1 MNLPKRKFAPKQSD
15 DAFVEKQLAV
25 IDKNVSA
32 VAPPEDAEV
41 LAETALAPAI
51 KKSEAIERPA
61 AIQQL
66 LAQATLKASTLIL
79 TKAEQKEL
87 RADFPDSDFQRGA
100 GGDTNLL
107 YLEHSAIRNR
117 LSDVIGLGQWSFE
130 IIRSWQEDFS
140 AGNPPKPA
148 VRVYVEGMLLI
159 RGAKVGVA
167 IGDGNYFKS
176 NAKGNYGDAYESAKT
191 AAFRRCAKDFGIGL
205 QALSKDWCEN
215 WKAKYKGFERP
226 TK

>member
-1 MNLPKRKFAPKQSD
+1 MPSRNKPT
-15 DAFVEKQLAV
+15 DAEFVERQLAV

-32 VAPPEDAEV
+32 VAPVEDAPILE
-41 LAETALAPAI
+41 AMALSPVS
-51 KKSEAIERPA
+51 KSIQRPE

-130 IIRSWQEDFS
+130 IIRSWNEDFS

-148 VRVYVEGMLLI
+148 TRVYVEGMLLI

-167 IGDGNYFKS
+167 IGDGNYFKA

-191 AAFRRCAKDFGIGL
+191 AALRRCAKDFGIGL
-205 QALSKDWCEN
+205 QAFSKDWCEI
-215 WKAKYKGFERP
+215 WKGKYPHFERP
-226 TK
+226 KK

>member
-1 MNLPKRKFAPKQSD
+1 MKLPERKFKPPVSD
-15 DAFVEKQLAV
+15 EKFVERQLAV
-25 IDKNVSA
+25 IDKDVSK
-32 VAPPEDAEV
+32 VAPPEDAHE
-41 LAETALAPAI
+41 LAAMALSP
-51 KKSEAIERPA
+51 IERPA

-66 LAQATLKASTLIL
+66 LAKATLKASTLIL
-79 TKAEQKEL
+79 SKEEQKQL
-87 RADFPDSDFQRGA
+87 RVDFPDGDFQRGA
-100 GGDTNLL
+100 GGDTNLI

-117 LSDVIGLGQWSFE
+117 LSDVIGFGQWSFE

-167 IGDGNYFKS
+167 IGDGNYFKA

-191 AAFRRCAKDFGIGL
+191 AALRRCAKDFGIGL
-205 QALSKDWCEN
+205 QAFSKDWCEN
-215 WKAKYKGFERP
+215 WKAKYKGFDRP

>member
-1 MNLPKRKFAPKQSD
+1 MEKKQQADCDALVLRGAP
-15 DAFVEKQLAV
+15 A
-25 IDKNVSA
+25 
-32 VAPPEDAEV
+32 EDAAILESM
-41 LAETALAPAI
+41 ALSPVARR
-51 KKSEAIERPA
+51 SYAIE
-61 AIQQL
+61 QL
-66 LAQATLKASTLIL
+66 LVSATLKASTLIL
-79 TKAEQKEL
+79 SKAEQKEL

-130 IIRSWQEDFS
+130 IIRSWSEDFT

-167 IGDGNYFKS
+167 IGDGIYYKS
-176 NAKGNYGDAYESAKT
+176 NAKQSYGDGYESAKT

-205 QALSKDWCEN
+205 QCFSKDWCEAF
-215 WKAKYKGFERP
+215 KKKYPGFERP
-226 TK
+226 EIA

>member
-1 MNLPKRKFAPKQSD
+1 MKLPTRNHKLTDAELEVKQAAD
-15 DAFVEKQLAV
+15 CDKNALAV
-25 IDKNVSA
+25 VPVEIVNPP
-32 VAPPEDAEV
+32 APVQQRP
-41 LAETALAPAI
+41 
-51 KKSEAIERPA
+51 EAIN
-61 AIQQL
+61 QL
-66 LAQATLKASTLIL
+66 LAQATLKASTLVL

-107 YLEHSAIRNR
+107 YLEHSALRNR

-130 IIRSWQEDFS
+130 IIRSWQEDFT

-176 NAKGNYGDAYESAKT
+176 NAKGNYGDAYESGKT

-205 QALSKDWCEN
+205 QCFSKDWCEK
-215 WKAKYKGFERP
+215 WKQKYTGFNRP
-226 TK
+226 ESKIK

>member
-1 MNLPKRKFAPKQSD
+1 MRRAVGVRGTQKISD
-15 DAFVEKQLAV
+15 AEFVERQLAV

-32 VAPPEDAEV
+32 VEPPEDAEV
-41 LAETALAPAI
+41 LVDMALSPAI
-51 KKSEAIERPA
+51 QRPA

-79 TKAEQKEL
+79 TKSEQSEL

-130 IIRSWQEDFS
+130 IIRSWNEDFT
-140 AGNPPKPA
+140 AGSPPKPA
-148 VRVYVEGMLLI
+148 TRVYVEGMLLI
-159 RGAKVGVA
+159 RGSKVGVA

-191 AAFRRCAKDFGIGL
+191 AALRRCSKDFGIGL
-205 QALSKDWCEN
+205 QCFSKDWCEAF
-215 WKAKYKGFERP
+215 KKKYPGFNRP
-226 TK
+226 KKSK

>member
-1 MNLPKRKFAPKQSD
+1 MPLPKRKLTDEQ
-15 DAFVEKQLAV
+15 FVEKQLAV
-25 IDKNVSA
+25 IDRDAAA
-32 VAPPEDAEV
+32 VEPIDNAKPIAIATPEM
-41 LAETALAPAI
+41 I
-51 KKSEAIERPA
+51 QRPE

-66 LAQATLKASTLIL
+66 LVQATLKASTLIL
-79 TKAEQKEL
+79 TKDEQKQL

-100 GGDTNLL
+100 GGDNNLL

-130 IIRSWQEDFS
+130 IIRSWSEDFQ

-159 RGAKVGVA
+159 RGSKVGVA

-205 QALSKDWCEN
+205 QCFSKDWCEQ
-215 WKAKYKGFERP
+215 WKAKFPGFNRP

>member
-1 MNLPKRKFAPKQSD
+1 MPNRKLSD

-32 VAPPEDAEV
+32 VAPKEDEAE
-41 LAETALAPAI
+41 LAAMALSP
-51 KKSEAIERPA
+51 AIERPA

-79 TKAEQKEL
+79 SKVEQKEL

-130 IIRSWQEDFS
+130 IIRSWNEDFQ
-140 AGNPPKPA
+140 AGNPLKPA

-191 AAFRRCAKDFGIGL
+191 AALRRCAKDFGIGL
-205 QALSKDWCEN
+205 QAFSKDWCEQ
-215 WKAKYKGFERP
+215 WKNKYKGFDRP
-226 TK
+226 QKSK

>member
-1 MNLPKRKFAPKQSD
+1 MKMPTRKLSD
-15 DAFVEKQLAV
+15 DAFVEKQLTR
-25 IDKNVSA
+25 IDKDVSA
-32 VAPPEDAEV
+32 VAPAEDHHE
-41 LAETALAPAI
+41 LAAMALAP
-51 KKSEAIERPA
+51 AIERPA

-87 RADFPDSDFQRGA
+87 RADFPDGDFQRGA

-130 IIRSWQEDFS
+130 IIRSWSEDFQ

-191 AAFRRCAKDFGIGL
+191 AALRRCAKDFGIGL
-205 QALSKDWCEN
+205 QAFSKDWAEA
-215 WKAKYKGFERP
+215 WKKRYPGFNRP
-226 TK
+226 E

>member
-1 MNLPKRKFAPKQSD
+1 MTDAELERKQQADCDKLS
-15 DAFVEKQLAV
+15 LAV
-25 IDKNVSA
+25 
-32 VAPPEDAEV
+32 PPQDAEILSAMGLSPV
-41 LAETALAPAI
+41 I
-51 KKSEAIERPA
+51 KKSEFIQIPE

-79 TKAEQKEL
+79 SKKEQSEL

-117 LSDVIGLGQWSFE
+117 ISDVIGLGQWCFE
-130 IIRSWQEDFS
+130 IIRSWSEDYM

-205 QALSKDWCEN
+205 QCFSKDWCEA
-215 WKAKYKGFERP
+215 WKKKYKGFERP
-226 TK
+226 LK

>member
-1 MNLPKRKFAPKQSD
+1 MKMPTRKLSD
-15 DAFVEKQLAV
+15 DAFVERQLAR
-25 IDKNVSA
+25 IDKDVSA
-32 VAPPEDAEV
+32 VAPKEDAAE
-41 LAETALAPAI
+41 LAVMALAP
-51 KKSEAIERPA
+51 AIERPA

-87 RADFPDSDFQRGA
+87 RADFPDGDFQRGA
-100 GGDTNLL
+100 GGDTNLI

-130 IIRSWQEDFS
+130 IIRSWSEDFQ

-191 AAFRRCAKDFGIGL
+191 AALRRCAKDFGIGL
-205 QALSKDWCEN
+205 QAFSKDWSES
-215 WKAKYKGFERP
+215 WKNKYRGFERP